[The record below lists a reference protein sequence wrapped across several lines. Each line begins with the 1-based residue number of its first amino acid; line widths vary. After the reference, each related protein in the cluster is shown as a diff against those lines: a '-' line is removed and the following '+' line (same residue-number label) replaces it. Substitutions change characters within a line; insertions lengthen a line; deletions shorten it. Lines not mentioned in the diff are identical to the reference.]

1 MRAGSWQR
9 AQINARPVWTSPLW
23 TPCVICGGKDRTS
36 AERPQATAP
45 VDRAPITNPR
55 RVSTATNYRNRCPLR
70 RTKAADPRVV
80 SGFADW
86 SSGFRVPWRPPV
98 SFLAMRALLANAVL
112 IAACN
117 VPAPMERSSHGS
129 TGSNVTVAASTA
141 APSSKASSLVEGAT
155 PVRPHHEE
163 PVVECPATIPENA
176 DDEARLSA
184 LLDEANQQ
192 IGRAQYAAAWTCADR
207 AGDLAPTSVEAQHLR
222 GASLAA
228 LGRDAEAQVAYGLAL
243 ALDPD
248 DPETLRAVADFYIN
262 GKGERGRDALR
273 LGLELAQRGSRRVE
287 ARRRR
292 NPPLVADLAVL
303 EAQALNDL
311 GRSDEALTRVAAA
324 LRIAPGRG
332 DALHEKGVALFDLSR
347 FADARTVLQKALGIQ
362 PDDAYTHQ
370 MFGLT
375 LEQLGD
381 AEAAEAEFARAIALA
396 PNELSSPVVISVAE
410 FRKEVDAFVAALPAE
425 RQVRVRAIKI
435 EIADLPD
442 PTDLAAVKPPFPP
455 TILGLYR
462 GPVGRAVVLPL
473 RPGDEPVSIVL
484 YRKNLAR
491 AVKSRTEL
499 SEQIRDTL
507 LHEIG
512 HLEGFDED
520 DLRRRGME

>member
-1 MRAGSWQR
+1 MRR
-9 AQINARPVWTSPLW
+9 
-23 TPCVICGGKDRTS
+23 
-36 AERPQATAP
+36 
-45 VDRAPITNPR
+45 
-55 RVSTATNYRNRCPLR
+55 
-70 RTKAADPRVV
+70 
-80 SGFADW
+80 
-86 SSGFRVPWRPPV
+86 
-98 SFLAMRALLANAVL
+98 LLAV
-112 IAACN
+112 AALVAGCKA
-117 VPAPMERSSHGS
+117 PAPSEKPARGSASSV
-129 TGSNVTVAASTA
+129 VTVAASTA
-141 APSSKASSLVEGAT
+141 VPPSKAGGLVEGAT
-155 PVRPHHEE
+155 AVRPHHEE
-163 PVVECPATIPENA
+163 PVVECPATIPDNA
-176 DDEARLSA
+176 DDEARVSA
-184 LLDEANQQ
+184 LLDEANKQ
-192 IGRAQYAAAWTCADR
+192 IERTQYGAAWTCADR

-222 GASLAA
+222 GAALAA
-228 LGRDAEAQVAYGLAL
+228 LGREPEAQTAYSLAL

-273 LGLELAQRGSRRVE
+273 LGLELAQRGSRRAE

-311 GRSDEALTRVAAA
+311 GRSDEALNRVGAA

-347 FADARTVLQKALGIQ
+347 FGDAKAVLQKALAIQ

-370 MFGLT
+370 MLGLT

-381 AEAAEAEFARAIALA
+381 PKTAETELGRAFDLA
-396 PNELSSPVVISVAE
+396 PAELSRPVVIPVAE
-410 FRKEVDAFVAALPAE
+410 FQREVDAVIATLPPE
-425 RQVRVRAIKI
+425 RKARVRSIKI

-442 PTDLAAVKPPFPP
+442 PVDLAAVTPPFPP

-462 GPVGRAVVLPL
+462 GPVGHAAELPAA
-473 RPGDEPVSIVL
+473 PGDEPVSIVL

-512 HLEGFDED
+512 HLEGLDED

>member
-1 MRAGSWQR
+1 
-9 AQINARPVWTSPLW
+9 
-23 TPCVICGGKDRTS
+23 
-36 AERPQATAP
+36 
-45 VDRAPITNPR
+45 
-55 RVSTATNYRNRCPLR
+55 
-70 RTKAADPRVV
+70 
-80 SGFADW
+80 
-86 SSGFRVPWRPPV
+86 
-98 SFLAMRALLANAVL
+98 MRALLVFAALV
-112 IAACN
+112 AACN
-117 VPAPMERSSHGS
+117 GSAPAEKVGHGS
-129 TGSNVTVAASTA
+129 SGSSAGAAASTA
-141 APSSKASSLVEGAT
+141 ATSSKAGSLVEGAT
-155 PVRPHHEE
+155 VVRPHHEE
-163 PVVECPATIPENA
+163 PVVECPAVVPDSG

-184 LLDEANQQ
+184 LLDEANKQ
-192 IGRAQYAAAWTCADR
+192 IERAQYAAAWTCADR
-207 AGDLAPTSVEAQHLR
+207 AGDLVPSSVEAQHLR
-222 GASLAA
+222 GAALAA
-228 LGRDAEAQVAYGLAL
+228 LGRDQEAQLAYQLAL

-273 LGLELAQRGSRRVE
+273 LGLELAQRGSRKAE

-311 GRSDEALTRVAAA
+311 GRSDEALSRVAAA

-370 MFGLT
+370 MLGLT
-375 LEQLGD
+375 MEQLGD
-381 AEAAEAEFARAIALA
+381 AKGADAELARAHQLA
-396 PNELSSPVVISVAE
+396 PNELTRPVVIPTNE
-410 FRKEVDAFVAALPAE
+410 FQKEVDAVIASLPAG
-425 RQVRVRAIKI
+425 RQSRVRAIKV

-442 PTDLAAVKPPFPP
+442 PVDLAAVTPPFPP

-462 GPVGRAVVLPL
+462 GPVGHAAELPAQ
-473 RPGDEPVSIVL
+473 PGDEPVSIVL

-491 AVKSRTEL
+491 AVKTRSEL

-512 HLEGFDED
+512 HLEGLDED

>member
-1 MRAGSWQR
+1 MRAF
-9 AQINARPVWTSPLW
+9 L
-23 TPCVICGGKDRTS
+23 
-36 AERPQATAP
+36 ATA
-45 VDRAPITNPR
+45 
-55 RVSTATNYRNRCPLR
+55 
-70 RTKAADPRVV
+70 
-80 SGFADW
+80 
-86 SSGFRVPWRPPV
+86 
-98 SFLAMRALLANAVL
+98 ALL
-112 IAACN
+112 AACN
-117 VPAPMERSSHGS
+117 VPAPVDKLPHGAA
-129 TGSNVTVAASTA
+129 GSNVSVAAATA
-141 APSSKASSLVEGAT
+141 VPTSKAGALVEGAT
-155 PVRPHHEE
+155 AVRPHHEE
-163 PVVECPATIPENA
+163 PVVECPASIADNA
-176 DDEARLSA
+176 DDEARVSA
-184 LLDEANQQ
+184 LIDEANKQ
-192 IGRAQYAAAWTCADR
+192 IEHAQYAAAWTCADR
-207 AGDLAPTSVEAQHLR
+207 AGDLSPTSVEAQHLR
-222 GASLAA
+222 GAALAA
-228 LGRDAEAQVAYGLAL
+228 LGRDAEAQTAYALAL

-273 LGLELAQRGSRRVE
+273 LGLELAQRGSRRAD

-292 NPPLVADLAVL
+292 NPPLVADLSVL

-311 GRSDEALTRVAAA
+311 GRSDEALARVAAA

-370 MFGLT
+370 MLGLT

-381 AEAAEAEFARAIALA
+381 MKAADAELARALELAPAELTRPVLIPPAEFQQEIDG
-396 PNELSSPVVISVAE
+396 VVAT
-410 FRKEVDAFVAALPAE
+410 LPAD
-425 RQVRVRAIKI
+425 RKARVRAIKI

-442 PTDLAAVKPPFPP
+442 PVDLAAVTPPFPP

-462 GPVGRAVVLPL
+462 GPVGHAAELPA
-473 RPGDEPVSIVL
+473 PADDPVSIVL

-491 AVKSRTEL
+491 AVKSRSEL

-512 HLEGFDED
+512 HLEGLDED